1 MKETTSTLPR
11 RELGRQLREAREGMG
26 MSLEQA
32 AEVMEMSPSSLQR
45 LETGQNSRI
54 SVVVVRELCEMYGLD
69 ERLTD
74 ALVALAQETAG
85 ELWLREFEDVIRPR
99 FSVFVRLESAAQML
113 MTYESDLV
121 PGLLQ
126 TADYARALVRAA
138 FPHETPDEQERRV
151 QLKIRRQALCR
162 RRRKPL
168 TVNVILHE
176 AVLWRVVGSRKTM
189 AAQLKHIADL
199 STGPN
204 ISLRIVPFSAGAPL
218 GGQIGPFVIL
228 EFGEDR
234 RGKPTEPTT
243 VFTENYTGELYSQKA
258 RTIERYRQAFAALQ
272 LVALSEID
280 SRALLRR
287 IAKES
292 I

>member
-1 MKETTSTLPR
+1 MKESNSTLPL
-11 RELGRQLREAREGMG
+11 RELGRQLRDAREGMG
-26 MSLEQA
+26 MSIEQA
-32 AEVMEMSPSSLQR
+32 AGVMEMSASALQR
-45 LETGQNSRI
+45 LEMGQNSRV
-54 SVVVVRELCEMYGLD
+54 SLVVVRELCEMYGLE
-69 ERLTD
+69 ERLT
-74 ALVALAQETAG
+74 VALLALACESAD
-85 ELWLREFEDVIRPR
+85 EVWLREFEDVIRPR

-138 FPHETPDEQERRV
+138 FPNETPDEQERRV

-168 TVNVILHE
+168 TLNVILHE
-176 AVLWRVVGSRKTM
+176 AVLWRVVGSRKAMIT
-189 AAQLKHIADL
+189 QLKHIADL

-204 ISLRIVPFSAGAPL
+204 VSLRVVPFSAGAPL

-228 EFGEDR
+228 EFSKDR
-234 RGKPTEPTT
+234 RGKPIEPTT
-243 VFTENYTGELYSQKA
+243 VFTENYTGELYSEKD

-272 LVALSEID
+272 HVALSEID

-287 IAKES
+287 LAKES
-292 I
+292 M